1 MHKKIEHVLFACQ
14 NTLAFTKQIGYLG
27 GEWCEG
33 LESRHGCVGG
43 ITIQRSRR
51 QLIAIGHS
59 RARVDGGLASA
70 DTSSNTTGV
79 TNRNGS
85 NDDGS
90 DTTGGAIGLR
100 CVITSCKSV
109 EDQWR

>member
-1 MHKKIEHVLFACQ
+1 MSFSRVKIQSLTELF
-14 NTLAFTKQIGYLG
+14 GYLG
-27 GEWCEG
+27 GKGCEG

-43 ITIQRSRR
+43 ITVQRSRR
-51 QLIAIGHS
+51 QLVAVGHG

-90 DTTGGAIGLR
+90 DTTGGAIGLS
-100 CVITSCKSV
+100 CVITSCKGV